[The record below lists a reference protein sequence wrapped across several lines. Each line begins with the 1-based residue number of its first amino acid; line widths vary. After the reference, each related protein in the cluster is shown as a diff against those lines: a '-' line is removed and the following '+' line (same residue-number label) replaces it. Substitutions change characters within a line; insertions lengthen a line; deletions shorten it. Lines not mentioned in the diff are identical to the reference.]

1 MQLTPEIAEK
11 ATDVLCQ
18 YAKQNTQLV
27 LICIPIMLVMA
38 AIIAWVFVLI
48 SFSDELVTDDSI
60 VVRQEKKRCY
70 LLFFILLSVL
80 SICCVITLHL
90 SDSTF
95 SPFADRRLL
104 VQKVDATT
112 ITYENS
118 AFYSDA
124 KLPKCTY
131 VPGYVLVNMPAI
143 IVNSDSIGHDKSG
156 RNVTCAVAEM
166 YGIRIAIITRDTAFC
181 RVRKPRGFSLER
193 CLSCLS

>member
-70 LLFFILLSVL
+70 LLFS
-80 SICCVITLHL
+80 SSC
-90 SDSTF
+90 
-95 SPFADRRLL
+95 P
-104 VQKVDATT
+104 
-112 ITYENS
+112 
-118 AFYSDA
+118 YSQ
-124 KLPKCTY
+124 Y
-131 VPGYVLVNMPAI
+131 VA
-143 IVNSDSIGHDKSG
+143 
-156 RNVTCAVAEM
+156 
-166 YGIRIAIITRDTAFC
+166 
-181 RVRKPRGFSLER
+181 
-193 CLSCLS
+193 